1 MTKIRV
7 AIIGYGRSGRN
18 IHRDLLVQLPEKYE
32 LVAFVDVDEDRRRMI
47 REETGLE
54 PLSDYRQLFGRE
66 DIDLVINASYSYEH
80 ACISCDLLLNGFNVL
95 SEKPAA
101 EDVAEFQQVL
111 AAQRVSGKD
120 YYVFQQYRFAPAYQK
135 VKEIIASGLLGRI
148 VQVSFHFDGFARRW
162 DWQTVHAFTA
172 GSLHNTGPHPMDWAL
187 DMMGFPQADEL
198 EVFCAMDRAHTAGN
212 AEDYVKLLLRAPGA
226 PVAEIEISA
235 CFGFGKDTYQVH
247 GTRGCLTGADK
258 GLSWKYYRDDEV
270 APLKLHTQ
278 PLRDDQ
284 GQPIYCREKL
294 PVHEETWQPNE
305 WEADAFNAKGLNFY
319 NALYDTLT
327 AGAPF
332 LITNEQILLQMAV
345 TEEAY
350 WQNEEL
356 FQ

>member
-1 MTKIRV
+1 MKRLK
-7 AIIGYGRSGRN
+7 AALIGYGRSGRD
-18 IHRDLLVQLPEKYE
+18 IHKHLFDLLPDLYE
-32 LVAFVDVDEDRRRMI
+32 VVAVVDRDPQRRDMAR
-47 REETGLE
+47 RELGCPVYERYQE
-54 PLSDYRQLFGRE
+54 MFGQVE
-66 DIDLVINASYSYEH
+66 ADFAVNASFSHEH
-80 ACISCDLLLNGFNVL
+80 HPISMHLLQQGWNVL

-101 EDVAEFQQVL
+101 TNRKDFDEMVAQ
-111 AAQRVSGKD
+111 AQKSGKL
-120 YYVFQQYRFAPAYQK
+120 YLVFQQYRFSPAFIKIQ
-135 VKEIIASGLLGRI
+135 EMIASGKVGRL
-148 VQVSFHFDGFARRW
+148 VQVSARFKGFNRRW

-198 EVFCAMDRAHTAGN
+198 EVFCAMGRAHTAGN

-247 GTRGCLTGADK
+247 GTRGCLTGTDK